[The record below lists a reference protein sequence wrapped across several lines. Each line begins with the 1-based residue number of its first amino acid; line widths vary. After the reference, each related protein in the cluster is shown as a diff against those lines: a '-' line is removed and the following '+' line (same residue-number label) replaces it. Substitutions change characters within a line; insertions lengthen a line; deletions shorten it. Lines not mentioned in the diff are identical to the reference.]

1 MKLIRIISIV
11 CFFVLVS
18 VGSLLAQQLVQGAF
32 VRADTTQKKLAIIF
46 SADEFGDG
54 ADIITNALKKENV
67 PASFFFTGRFY
78 RNRAFT
84 NVIRKLQAD
93 GHYLGAHSDQHPLYA
108 DWTKRDSTLI
118 TRQAFRKDLRHNY
131 AAMKKFGITTA
142 NAHFFLPPYEWYN
155 KEIVRWTKDEGL
167 QLINFTPGTL
177 SNADYTTP
185 EMKNYRSSDAILQS
199 VWDYERL
206 RPAGLNGFMLLLHF
220 GTDPKRTDKLYRR
233 LPELIRFL
241 KANGY
246 ELVRVDQLHFPDPR
260 P

>member
-1 MKLIRIISIV
+1 MRVIRTISV
-11 CFFVLVS
+11 FCF
-18 VGSLLAQQLVQGAF
+18 SLLVMSASLNAQQLVQGAF

-54 ADIITNALKKENV
+54 AAIITHALKEENV
-67 PASFFFTGRFY
+67 KASFFFTGRFY
-78 RNRAFT
+78 RNRAFAHA
-84 NVIRKLQAD
+84 IRQLKAD

-118 TRQAFRKDLRHNY
+118 THRAFRRDLRHNY
-131 AAMKKFGITTA
+131 AAMKRFGITA
-142 NAHFFLPPYEWYN
+142 SAARFFLPPYEWYN
-155 KEIVRWTKDEGL
+155 KEIVRWTAEEKL

-185 EMKNYRSSDAILQS
+185 DMKNYRSSDTILQS
-199 VWDYERL
+199 VWDYERQ
-206 RPAGLNGFMLLLHF
+206 RPSGLNGFMLLLHF

-233 LPELIRFL
+233 LPELLRFL
-241 KANGY
+241 KTKGY
-246 ELVRVDQLHFPDPR
+246 ELVRVDQLHFPAPQ